1 MSKSILFF
9 IPARGGSK
17 GLPGK
22 NIKLFNKKPLIHW
35 TIKAA
40 FDSGLKGDVVV
51 STDNKKI
58 AEAAK
63 KSGAI
68 VPYLRP
74 ASLAADKS
82 KSIDVLLYHLDWA
95 QKKGIQYDYIIFL
108 QPTSPLRTGKHIQE
122 AFKLMTTKKASSVI
136 SVTPFEHNLNWINTL
151 PKSGRMDHF
160 LDKKQHHKNR
170 QQTEKKYELNG
181 AIYIVTK
188 KTLLKEKTFF
198 VKKSFAYIMQPEFS
212 VDIDS
217 GMDFEF
223 AEYLSKRLT
232 SS

>member
-40 FDSGLKGDVVV
+40 LESGLKGDVVV
-51 STDNKKI
+51 STDSNTI
-58 AEAAK
+58 AKVAI
-63 KSGAI
+63 KSGAT

-74 ASLAADKS
+74 KNLSSDQS
-82 KSIDVLLYHLDWA
+82 KSIDVLLYHLNWA
-95 QKKGIQYDYIIFL
+95 AKQGIQYEYIIFL

-122 AFKLMTTKKASSVI
+122 AFNLMRTKKASSVI
-136 SVTPFEHNLNWINTL
+136 SVTPFEHNLNWVNTI
-151 PKSGRMDHF
+151 PASGKMDNF
-160 LDKKQHHKNR
+160 LDKTQHHKNR
-170 QQTEKKYELNG
+170 QQAEKKYELNG

-188 KTLLKEKTFF
+188 NVLLKEKTFF
-198 VKKSFAYIMQPEFS
+198 VKKSFAYVMNPESS
-212 VDIDS
+212 VDIDTAI
-217 GMDFEF
+217 DFQF
-223 AEYLSKRLT
+223 AAFLSKRLT
-232 SS
+232 K